1 MRIGYRINQSTFF
14 HYLKWTIYDYVL
26 SKEGSHIPK
35 TFIQGYNWV
44 MQEENIKKVIVPEIY
59 DHFAKMVKA
68 DCLCKNI
75 SIVSDV

>member
-1 MRIGYRINQSTFF
+1 
-14 HYLKWTIYDYVL
+14 
-26 SKEGSHIPK
+26 
-35 TFIQGYNWV
+35 